1 VEGRDTRGSFAIA
14 RMIAEYTA
22 PVTAVDRR
30 TFVSAAVAALAASGR
45 AGRPAA
51 AAVPEATGRTWRV
64 DGARLARRLKDLSRF
79 GANAQGGVSRVAFSP
94 ADVEGRAFVMEMMR
108 GAGLEVR
115 VDPVGNIFGR
125 RTGLLPA
132 AAPILFGSHIDS
144 VPEGGNYDGDVGSMS
159 AIEVAQVLG
168 EKGYRNRNP
177 LEVAI
182 WCDEESGL
190 TGSRGFVGDL
200 TTEDLARP
208 SRNGAPL
215 AENIR
220 RLGGDPERLAEARH
234 AKGAVA
240 AYLELHI
247 EQGGT
252 LDAAGIPIGVVEGIV
267 GIHHYEVTVRGFAN
281 HAGTTPM
288 DKRRNALLAASEI
301 VLAVDR
307 IVRSVP
313 GRQVGTVGRLV
324 VRPGAPNVIPGE
336 ASFTIELRDLKAET
350 IESLWSRI
358 EPEARAI
365 VERQGCTMEYVLSPP
380 DRPALTDARMRDL
393 IAGVADD
400 LGLRHLS
407 LPSGAGH
414 DAQELAR
421 IAPMGMIFIPSV
433 GGISHSPK
441 EYSRP
446 EDIANGANVLLQAVL
461 RLDQGA
467 LEAGS

>member
-1 VEGRDTRGSFAIA
+1 MPIL
-14 RMIAEYTA
+14 
-22 PVTAVDRR
+22 DRR
-30 TFVSAAVAALAASGR
+30 TFVRTAAGALAA
-45 AGRPAA
+45 AA
-51 AAVPEATGRTWRV
+51 ARRTLAAVPEASGRTWRV
-64 DGARLARRLKDLSRF
+64 DAARLSGRLAGLSRF
-79 GANAQGGVSRVAFSP
+79 GANPQGGVSRTAFSP

-108 GAGLEVR
+108 AAGLEVR
-115 VDPVGNIFGR
+115 IDPAGNILGR
-125 RTGLLPA
+125 RAGLLPD

-144 VPEGGNYDGDVGSMS
+144 VPEGGNYDGDVGSLS
-159 AIEVAQVLG
+159 AIEAAQVLG
-168 EKGYRNRNP
+168 ENGYRNRHP

-190 TGSRGFVGDL
+190 TGSRAFVGDL
-200 TTEDLARP
+200 SAEDLARP
-208 SRNGAPL
+208 SRNGTPL
-215 AENIR
+215 GENIR
-220 RLGGDPERLAEARH
+220 KIGGDPARLAEARH
-234 AKGAVA
+234 EKGSVA
-240 AYLELHI
+240 AYVELHI

-252 LDAAGIPIGVVEGIV
+252 LDAAGVPVGVVEGIV

-288 DKRRNALLAASEI
+288 DRRHNALLAASEI

-307 IVRSVP
+307 VVRSVP

-336 ASFTIELRDLKAET
+336 VGFTVELRDLRTET

-365 VERQGCTMEYVLSPP
+365 VARQGCTMDYVLPPP
-380 DRPALTDARMRDL
+380 DRPALTDPRMRDV
-393 IAGVADD
+393 IASVADD
-400 LGLRHLS
+400 LGLRHQG

-421 IAPMGMIFIPSV
+421 IAPMGMIFVPSV
-433 GGISHSPK
+433 AGISHSPK
-441 EYSRP
+441 EFSRP
-446 EDIANGANVLLQAVL
+446 QDIANGANVLLQTVL

-467 LEAGS
+467 LAG

>member
-1 VEGRDTRGSFAIA
+1 
-14 RMIAEYTA
+14 
-22 PVTAVDRR
+22 
-30 TFVSAAVAALAASGR
+30 VSATLAAVAAAAR
-45 AGRPAA
+45 AAA
-51 AAVPEATGRTWRV
+51 AAVPEASGHTWRV
-64 DGARLARRLKDLSRF
+64 DGGRLEQRLKDLSRF
-79 GANAQGGVSRVAFSP
+79 GANPQGGVSRVAFSP
-94 ADVEGRAFVMEMMR
+94 ADVEGRAFAMEMMR
-108 GAGLEVR
+108 AAKLEVR

-125 RTGLLPA
+125 RPGLRA
-132 AAPILFGSHIDS
+132 DAAPVLFGSHIDS

-159 AIEVAQVLG
+159 AIEVAHVLE
-168 EKGYRNRNP
+168 EKGYRNRHP
-177 LEVAI
+177 LEVVI

-190 TGSRGFVGDL
+190 TGSRGFVGDIAPEEL
-200 TTEDLARP
+200 ERPARTGTV
-208 SRNGAPL
+208 R

-220 RLGGDPERLAEARH
+220 RLGGDPARLAAAGH
-234 AKGAVA
+234 AKGSVA

-252 LDAAGIPIGVVEGIV
+252 LDAAGVPIGVVEGIV

-307 IVRSVP
+307 IVRARP
-313 GRQVGTVGRLV
+313 GRHVGTVGRLS

-336 ASFTIELRDLKAET
+336 VAFTVELRDLRTET
-350 IESLWSRI
+350 IESLWSAI
-358 EPEARAI
+358 ETEARAI
-365 VERQGCTMEYVLSPP
+365 APRQGCTLDYVLRPP
-380 DRPALTDARMRDL
+380 DRPALSDARMRAIL
-393 IAGVADD
+393 TSAADE
-400 LGLRHLS
+400 LGLGHLS

-421 IAPMGMIFIPSV
+421 IAPMGMIFVPSV

-446 EDIANGANVLLQAVL
+446 ADIANGANVLLQAVL

-467 LEAGS
+467 LEGRS

>member
-1 VEGRDTRGSFAIA
+1 MPTI
-14 RMIAEYTA
+14 
-22 PVTAVDRR
+22 DRR
-30 TFVSAAVAALAASGR
+30 TFVRVAAGALTAASAGLAR
-45 AGRPAA
+45 ARPAGGE
-51 AAVPEATGRTWRV
+51 VPEAGGRTWRV
-64 DGARLARRLKDLSRF
+64 DGARLERRLQDLSHF
-79 GANAQGGVSRVAFSP
+79 GANPQGGVSRVAFSA
-94 ADVEGRAFVMEMMR
+94 ADVEARAFTIEMMR
-108 GAGLEVR
+108 AARLEVR
-115 VDPVGNIFGR
+115 IDPVGNIFGR
-125 RTGLLPA
+125 RPGLDGG

-168 EKGYRNRNP
+168 EKGYRNRHP

-190 TGSRGFVGDL
+190 TGSRGFVGDIAPEEL
-200 TTEDLARP
+200 ERP
-208 SRNGAPL
+208 ARNGTVL

-220 RLGGDPERLAEARH
+220 RIGGDPARLAAARH
-234 AKGAVA
+234 EPGSVA

-252 LDAAGIPIGVVEGIV
+252 LDAAGVPIGVVEGIV

-301 VLAVDR
+301 ILAVDR
-307 IVRSVP
+307 VVRSVP

-336 ASFTIELRDLKAET
+336 VSFTVELRDLRTET
-350 IESLWSRI
+350 IESLWTAI
-358 EPEARAI
+358 EAEARAI
-365 VERQGCTMEYVLSPP
+365 AERQGCTMEYVRRPP
-380 DRPALTDARMRDL
+380 DRPALSDPRMRAI
-393 IAGVADD
+393 IASAADE

-414 DAQELAR
+414 DAQELAH
-421 IAPMGMIFIPSV
+421 IAPMGMIFVPSV
-433 GGISHSPK
+433 DGISHSPK
-441 EYSRP
+441 ERSRP
-446 EDIANGANVLLQAVL
+446 EDVASGANVLMQAVL

-467 LEAGS
+467 LEGRRP

>member
-1 VEGRDTRGSFAIA
+1 MPTI
-14 RMIAEYTA
+14 
-22 PVTAVDRR
+22 DRR
-30 TFVSAAVAALAASGR
+30 TFVRVAAGALTAATASLGR
-45 AGRPAA
+45 ARPARG
-51 AAVPEATGRTWRV
+51 AVPEASGRTWRV
-64 DGARLARRLKDLSRF
+64 DGARLGRRLQDLSRF
-79 GANAQGGVSRVAFSP
+79 GANPQGGVSRVAFSP
-94 ADVEGRAFVMEMMR
+94 ADVEGRAFTMEMMR
-108 GAGLEVR
+108 AAKLEVR

-125 RTGLLPA
+125 RPGLDA
-132 AAPILFGSHIDS
+132 GAAPILFGSHIDS

-159 AIEVAQVLG
+159 AIEVAQVLE
-168 EKGYRNRNP
+168 EKGYRNRHP
-177 LEVAI
+177 LDVVI

-190 TGSRGFVGDL
+190 TGSRGFVGDIAPEEL
-200 TTEDLARP
+200 ERP
-208 SRNGAPL
+208 ARNGTVM

-220 RLGGDPERLAEARH
+220 RLGGDPARLAEARH
-234 AKGAVA
+234 EKGSVA

-252 LDAAGIPIGVVEGIV
+252 LDAAGVPIGVVEGIV

-307 IVRSVP
+307 IVRAVP
-313 GRQVGTVGRLV
+313 GRQVGTVGRLS

-336 ASFTIELRDLKAET
+336 VSFTVELRDLRTET
-350 IESLWSRI
+350 IESLWAAI
-358 EPEARAI
+358 EAEARAL
-365 VERQGCTMEYVLSPP
+365 VARQGCTMEFVLRPP
-380 DRPALTDARMRDL
+380 DRPALSDGRVRA
-393 IAGVADD
+393 IVAAAADE

-421 IAPMGMIFIPSV
+421 IAPMGMIFVPSV

-441 EYSRP
+441 ELSRP
-446 EDIANGANVLLQAVL
+446 EEIANGANVLLQAVL
-461 RLDQGA
+461 RVDQGA